1 MKLSSPIP
9 SWIWNKYL
17 IAFAVFVVW
26 LLFFD
31 RNDMLTQL
39 ERRKEL
45 RTLQQS
51 KQYYTEQIAAEKKVL
66 QDLKNNPAAIEK
78 LAREKYLMK
87 RDDEDIF
94 IIQMPKNK

>member
-1 MKLSSPIP
+1 MKLPSPIP
-9 SWIWNKYL
+9 SWILNKYL
-17 IAFAVFVVW
+17 LATAVFIVW

-31 RNDMLTQL
+31 RNDMLTQM

-45 RTLQQS
+45 RTLQES
-51 KQYYTEQIAAEKKVL
+51 KQYYTQQITDERKAL

-94 IIQMPKNK
+94 IIQTPQNK